1 MVDFTVA
8 LQQLVGPRLSALGF
22 EYDPQ
27 LSQAAELFAFRKTLS
42 DERQAVIQFQRSHNA
57 AVYDFT
63 INLISARSVEH
74 QPDDEIE
81 HGVRLSYVLW
91 FVHQRRDYP
100 VADYWWA
107 ASDEAQLPSALD
119 DALNS
124 LERYGLSWLA
134 APQPPKPW
142 EMPAHRLTEFAA
154 AVQRVLAPPLT
165 QRGYQ
170 LEQRT
175 LADGA
180 AYPFFFRA
188 LPDGSYAL
196 IELQAI
202 YSLDPAEFSFDVRLQ
217 RRPDCDPLTPIAPAF
232 ASSASLTQLAWRAY
246 QAQPLQTVSV
256 AEGRRML
263 WPYRDRVELEAQ
275 LHAALQDL
283 VQVGLPW
290 VEQAAGLNDKIK
302 LQGGNND
309 SSAQSN

>member
-1 MVDFTVA
+1 MVDFTAA
-8 LQQLVGPRLSALGF
+8 LQQLIGPRLSALGF
-22 EYDPQ
+22 KSDPR
-27 LSQAAELFAFRKTLS
+27 LSQADELFAVSKTLS
-42 DERQAVIQFQRSHNA
+42 ADRQAVIQFQRSHNA
-57 AVYDFT
+57 AVYHFT

-74 QPDDEIE
+74 QPGYEIE
-81 HGVRLSYVLW
+81 HGARLSYVLW
-91 FVHQRRDYP
+91 FVHQRREYP
-100 VADYWWA
+100 VSDYWWV
-107 ASDEAQLPSALD
+107 ASDEAQLRSALD

-124 LERYGLSWLA
+124 LERYGLAWLA
-134 APQPPKPW
+134 APEPPKPW

-154 AVQRVLAPPLT
+154 AVQQVLAPPLA

-170 LEQRT
+170 LEQWT

-180 AYPFFFRA
+180 AYSFFFKE
-188 LPDGSYAL
+188 LTDGSYAL
-196 IELQAI
+196 LELQAI

-217 RRPDCDPLTPIAPAF
+217 RRPDCDPLTPSALAF
-232 ASSASLTQLAWRAY
+232 AASASLTQLAWGAHH
-246 QAQPLQTVSV
+246 AQPLQSVSV
-256 AEGRRML
+256 AEARRLL

-302 LQGGNND
+302 SRGGIND